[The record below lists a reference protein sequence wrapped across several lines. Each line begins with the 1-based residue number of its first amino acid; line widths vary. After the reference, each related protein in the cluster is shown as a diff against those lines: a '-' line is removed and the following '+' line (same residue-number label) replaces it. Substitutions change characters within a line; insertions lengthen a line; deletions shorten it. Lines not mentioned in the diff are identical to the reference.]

1 MKFLKISRLYSS
13 LSSTAIELSRFKVR
27 IMVLV
32 MLRNS
37 LSESDWAES
46 VISSS
51 DFRLLLIL
59 EFLDTDEENEL
70 VKFESCICKLSSI
83 SGSFSAFL

>member
-46 VISSS
+46 VMSSN

-59 EFLDTDEENEL
+59 ELLDTDEENEL
-70 VKFESCICKLSSI
+70 VKFESCICKPSSI